1 MLCDSVQ
8 LAWKY
13 STRLVGQLAE
23 TGQRHLGQ
31 CPTKIHSGPN
41 LLGKS
46 KAYTSVVYLKVV
58 DFVLSLCF
66 GVSDNL
72 WRYIWFIDLSRE
84 QFELCLFHHEISKG
98 LVHILEALFLSG
110 ILGIY
115 VIEILLHIWFTP
127 LCHLLVWQFI
137 EEIWLIIFSEQ
148 VSNFISWSQSL

>member
-72 WRYIWFIDLSRE
+72 
-84 QFELCLFHHEISKG
+84 
-98 LVHILEALFLSG
+98 
-110 ILGIY
+110 
-115 VIEILLHIWFTP
+115 
-127 LCHLLVWQFI
+127 
-137 EEIWLIIFSEQ
+137 
-148 VSNFISWSQSL
+148 